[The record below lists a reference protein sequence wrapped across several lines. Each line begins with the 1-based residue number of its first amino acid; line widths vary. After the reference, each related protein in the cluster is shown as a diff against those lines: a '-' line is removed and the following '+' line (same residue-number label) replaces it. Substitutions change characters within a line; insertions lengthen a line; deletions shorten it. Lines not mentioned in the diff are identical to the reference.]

1 MMSMCAHM
9 SAYMST
15 SEYVFVCICV
25 PASGGRVD
33 IPVFLH
39 LLPKVPPFSNLG

>member
-33 IPVFLH
+33 IPVFL
-39 LLPKVPPFSNLG
+39 LQKVDFAPAA